1 MGRRVSLIERSL
13 KRPHIII
20 SLLSLFL
27 FAGFVGYS
35 KIDRNLFPNSNYP
48 EVAVVIVEPS
58 ASARGYSHKYS
69 STNRGRSYIRLMRSR
84 RAYSN
89 TIDEV
94 TVVRAEFEV

>member
-58 ASARGYSHKYS
+58 ASAEAIA
-69 STNRGRSYIRLMRSR
+69 TNIAVPIEEEPIY
-84 RAYSN
+84 A
-89 TIDEV
+89 
-94 TVVRAEFEV
+94 